1 MSQKSSTIA
10 ILEALIMIIFLP
22 ITLIWIV
29 WKRTDWKKTNKW
41 IATAVVVVVFL
52 LILAASGENKDSE
65 NNGSVA
71 VDSQVEVVQQSE
83 EKQNDADLV
92 APVVSDTQKSPDDQ
106 GAETQK
112 AEGEIH
118 TVSHVVDGDTIK
130 LENGKVVRYIG
141 IDTPET
147 VDPRKPVQC
156 FGAEASAKNKQL
168 IEGKEVRLV
177 KDVSETDKY
186 GRILRYVYIGDTF
199 VNDYLVR
206 NGYAHSST
214 YPPDVKF
221 QDQFKKAEEE
231 ARINKRGLWADDA
244 CKTETTTPTTTSTTP
259 MPIPVA
265 PTTSNTSGSS
275 NSGATGAY
283 SCNCSKTCPEMIS
296 CAEAQYQLNTCGC
309 TRRDADHDGIA
320 CDADCQ

>member
-1 MSQKSSTIA
+1 MNRELTVFSLLKFILIIA
-10 ILEALIMIIFLP
+10 FLP
-22 ITLIWIV
+22 FVLIWYI
-29 WKRTDWKKTNKW
+29 WARTNWSKAGKISVSAI
-41 IATAVVVVVFL
+41 IAVFFLIVVF
-52 LILAASGENKDSE
+52 SGNSEETKLTTPAENKP
-65 NNGSVA
+65 VIT
-71 VDSQVEVVQQSE
+71 QQAPQIEADKTTTEKKE
-83 EKQNDADLV
+83 E
-92 APVVSDTQKSPDDQ
+92 
-106 GAETQK
+106 ETIQDPLIP
-112 AEGEIH
+112 EGEIAK
-118 TVSHVVDGDTIK
+118 VVNIVDGDTIK

-147 VDPRKPVQC
+147 VHPSKPVQC
-156 FGAEASAKNKQL
+156 FGKEASAKNKQL

-186 GRILRYVYIGDTF
+186 GRLLRYVYIGDTF

-214 YPPDVKF
+214 FPPDVKY

-231 ARINKRGLWADDA
+231 ARTNKLGLWADNA
-244 CKTETTTPTTTSTTP
+244 CKTDATTAPATSTTP
-259 MPIPVA
+259 TPI
-265 PTTSNTSGSS
+265 NTPGGS
-275 NSGATGAY
+275 NSGSTGGFA
-283 SCNCSKTCPEMIS
+283 CNCSKTCPQMG

>member
-1 MSQKSSTIA
+1 M
-10 ILEALIMIIFLP
+10 ILFLP

-29 WKRTDWKKTNKW
+29 WKRTGWKKTNKW
-41 IATAVVVVVFL
+41 IATAVVAVVFL
-52 LILAASGENKDSE
+52 LILASFGENKESE
-65 NNGSVA
+65 NNGAVA
-71 VDSQVEVVQQSE
+71 VDSQVEEAQKQPEV
-83 EKQNDADLV
+83 KQNDADLV
-92 APVVSDTQKSPDDQ
+92 ASVAPDAQKTSEDQ
-106 GAETQK
+106 SAEVQGP
-112 AEGEIH
+112 EGELFK
-118 TVSHVVDGDTIK
+118 VAHVVDGDTIK
-130 LENGKVVRYIG
+130 IENGQVVRYIG

-156 FGAEASAKNKQL
+156 FGKEASAKNKQL

-206 NGYAHSST
+206 NGFAHSST

-231 ARINKRGLWADDA
+231 ARNNKRGLWADDA
-244 CKTETTTPTTTSTTP
+244 CKTETPP
-259 MPIPVA
+259 PVPVPVA
-265 PTTSNTSGSS
+265 PTTSNTAGSS
-275 NSGATGAY
+275 NSAATGAY
-283 SCNCSKTCPEMIS
+283 SCDCSKTCPEMIS